1 MASITL
7 RIQDFE
13 IEADEISA
21 DVWEAIAILER
32 NSIEPEDLHGEWSVL
47 ENYIR
52 EDCEI
57 SLDFERVARWIVAG
71 NLSDS
76 ELLDLS
82 YRIVRELVGRLESIR
97 KSADHYRDTTR
108 QQADRIR
115 ELEKQMKECTEQKIG
130 RAHV

>member
-97 KSADHYRDTTR
+97 QTADHYRDTTR

-115 ELEKQMKECTEQKIG
+115 ELEKQMKECTEQTG
-130 RAHV
+130 YNF